1 MQEFYGA
8 IDILVWDYLSA
19 ANGGSDTAWF
29 LEDKSASKLM
39 WQWAKKPMTERDDVI
54 GFKQDVVYYKGMYYA
69 AKGWRDF
76 RGFWASKGD
85 GTAYSS

>member
-1 MQEFYGA
+1 
-8 IDILVWDYLSA
+8 
-19 ANGGSDTAWF
+19 
-29 LEDKSASKLM
+29 M